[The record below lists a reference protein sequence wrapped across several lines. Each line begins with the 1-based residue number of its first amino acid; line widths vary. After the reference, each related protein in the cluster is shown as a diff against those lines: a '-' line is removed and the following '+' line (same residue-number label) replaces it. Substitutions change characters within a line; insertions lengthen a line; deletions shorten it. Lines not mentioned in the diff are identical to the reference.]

1 MKALAFIAVA
11 LLLVGCE
18 DTYRYPCQDP
28 VNANKPEC
36 NRPICEADGM
46 CFDTLNGLPP
56 KQAEEIAKEEAAE
69 VESEVT
75 QTTSEVSV
83 DEVNKDEPTGE

>member
-1 MKALAFIAVA
+1 MKKIVFLLALSFT
-11 LLLVGCE
+11 LVGCE

-28 VNANKPEC
+28 ANAEKAEC

-56 KQAEEIAKEEAAE
+56 KQAEEIVEAEEAATPTADCNCNTE
-69 VESEVT
+69 NTES
-75 QTTSEVSV
+75 
-83 DEVNKDEPTGE
+83 TGE

>member
-1 MKALAFIAVA
+1 MKAALFLTA

-28 VNANKPEC
+28 ANANKEEC

-46 CFDTLNGLPP
+46 CFDTLNGLPS
-56 KQAEEIAKEEAAE
+56 KEAEKIVEEETAPATDCNKTE
-69 VESEVT
+69 ES
-75 QTTSEVSV
+75 
-83 DEVNKDEPTGE
+83 TGE

>member
-1 MKALAFIAVA
+1 MKKLILLTAV
-11 LLLVGCE
+11 LLTGCE

-28 VNANKPEC
+28 ENANKPEC

-56 KQAEEIAKEEAAE
+56 KQAEEIAQEEAASAADCNCNTE
-69 VESEVT
+69 NTES
-75 QTTSEVSV
+75 
-83 DEVNKDEPTGE
+83 TGE